1 VDEKTCLNKI
11 FIYVRTI
18 RDEDVYSKEDDEHIH
33 EEEKDGIMN
42 CNGLLGDIILI
53 ENERNKGE
61 DPPSP
66 P

>member
-1 VDEKTCLNKI
+1 MDEKTCLNKI

>member
-1 VDEKTCLNKI
+1 MDEKTCPNKV
-11 FIYVRTI
+11 FIDARIVGGK
-18 RDEDVYSKEDDEHIH
+18 DVYSKEDDEHIH

-53 ENERNKGE
+53 ENEKNKGE